1 MISAGADKKHQK
13 HDNLNRTESGEFGR
27 NEIAILG
34 TTCNNIQL
42 LASPITEKLSPK
54 WKIAYADADHKAGN
68 AEKEESNVSSIHG
81 LSLQFTD
88 RISHRELV
96 YKQDFNSFQKQFL
109 FNNQDL
115 VLINGNHFLGRK
127 QIVVIDPAKPLE
139 KKLHKLTK
147 VVLILLKE
155 PNTPLPDYLKAH
167 LTYWQTVPIF
177 NFNDTEKIIGF
188 VADLLANAV
197 PPLNGLVLSG
207 GSSTRMQADKGNL
220 NYHGKTQREHV
231 FDLLGSYSN
240 EVYVSCNATQASGL
254 SGKFPLITD
263 SFLRLGPLGG
273 ILSAFR
279 HSPDQ
284 AWLIVACDLPLL
296 TSDTLDYLIKNRNP
310 SKLATAFYD
319 ETSQFPEP
327 LITIWERRSYPVI
340 LQFLAQGYSCPRKV
354 LINSDV
360 ELLTAPDSSEL
371 KNVNFPHERI
381 EVIHQLNTHHGSVRK
396 Y

>member
-1 MISAGADKKHQK
+1 MISAGTDKKHQK
-13 HDNLNRTESGEFGR
+13 HDNLNRAESGEFGR
-27 NEIAILG
+27 NEIALLG
-34 TTCNNIQL
+34 TTCNHIQL
-42 LASPITEKLSPK
+42 LASRITEKLSPK
-54 WKIAYADADHKAGN
+54 WKIAFTDAGHKAGN
-68 AEKEESNVSSIHG
+68 AEEEESNVLIHS
-81 LSLQFTD
+81 LALQFTD

-96 YKQDFNSFQKQFL
+96 YQQDFNSFQKQVL

-127 QIVVIDPAKPLE
+127 QIIVIDPAKPLE
-139 KKLHKLTK
+139 KKLHKLTN

-167 LTYWQTVPIF
+167 LTHWQTVPIF
-177 NFNDTEKIIGF
+177 NFDDTEKIIGF
-188 VADLLANAV
+188 VADLLVNAV

-207 GSSTRMQADKGNL
+207 GSSTRMQADKGSL

-231 FDLLGSYSN
+231 FNLLSSYCN
-240 EVYVSCNATQASGL
+240 EVYVSCNSAQAKEL
-254 SGKFPLITD
+254 AGKFPLITD
-263 SFLRLGPLGG
+263 GFLGLGPLGG

-279 HSPDQ
+279 HSPGH

-296 TSDTLDYLIKNRNP
+296 TSGTFHYLIKNRNP
-310 SKLATAFYD
+310 SKLATAYCD
-319 ETSQFPEP
+319 ETGQLPEP
-327 LITIWERRSYPVI
+327 LITIWEPRSYPVM
-340 LQFLAQGYSCPRKV
+340 LQFLAQGFSCPRKV

-371 KNVNFPHERI
+371 KNVNFQHERI
-381 EVIHQLNTHHGSVRK
+381 EVIHQLNIHHGSVHK